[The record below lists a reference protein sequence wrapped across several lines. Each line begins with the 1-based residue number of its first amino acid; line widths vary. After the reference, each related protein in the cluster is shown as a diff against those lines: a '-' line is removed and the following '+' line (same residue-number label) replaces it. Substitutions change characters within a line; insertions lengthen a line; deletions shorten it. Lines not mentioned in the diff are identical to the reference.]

1 MAEHAERLKA
11 ELHEINSK
19 IAKLTMEK
27 KEVEGK
33 LQYLAFIAS
42 MREIGQ
48 FSLKRLEE
56 EMQREA
62 LDVKKM
68 SNFVNKTML
77 AWRQTL
83 GKTFFPHTVCAIPEF
98 PVRLTAD
105 GATNL
110 LRVVADALRKDL
122 LAIA

>member
-33 LQYLAFIAS
+33 LQYLALIAS

-48 FSLKRLEE
+48 FSLKSLEE

-105 GATNL
+105 EATKL

>member
-33 LQYLAFIAS
+33 LQYLALIAS

-105 GATNL
+105 EATKL

>member
-11 ELHEINSK
+11 ELHEINCK

-33 LQYLAFIAS
+33 LQYLALIAS
-42 MREIGQ
+42 MREIGH

-83 GKTFFPHTVCAIPEF
+83 GKTFFSHTVCAIPEF

-105 GATNL
+105 EATKL
-110 LRVVADALRKDL
+110 LHVVADALRKDL
-122 LAIA
+122 LALA